1 MELKLKTNSILNVL
15 EISKSINKV
24 KDIDSLLDLLL
35 LGARTITGADAGSI
49 YLVKDNKLSF
59 EYFHN
64 DSFMSKDKSGKKY
77 LYTKQEVEINGDSI
91 AGFVALNKQI
101 LNIKDVYNIKG
112 NVPYSFNRM
121 FDESSSYRTQSVLTV
136 PMIDHDKTVGVMQI
150 INPKNER
157 GKILPF
163 SEDDEL
169 LIKLLADLASSNIE
183 RTKMTRD
190 VILRMIDIA
199 EMRDPQET
207 GAHVNRVA
215 TYAIEIYQYLAYKN
229 NIPEKEIK
237 KVKDILRL
245 TAMLHDVGKV
255 KIKDKILEKA
265 SRLDEHEYNQMKRHT
280 IYGAQLF
287 EKAET
292 KSDWDQM
299 AGEIALN
306 HHERWDG
313 TGYPGHIA
321 CLFTE
326 DVPFGPGKKGEEIPL
341 TARIV
346 ALADVYDA
354 LISRRAYKESW
365 PEERVLEH
373 IEGEK
378 NKHFDPQV
386 VDSFFD
392 IYDVIKAIREKYPEE
407 PPLEPSIWTESINHR

>member
-1 MELKLKTNSILNVL
+1 MELKLRTNSILDVL

-64 DSFMSKDKSGKKY
+64 DSFMLKNKTGKKY
-77 LYTKQEVEINGDSI
+77 LYTKQEIEINSDSI
-91 AGFVALNKQI
+91 AGFVALNKQA
-101 LNIKDVYNIKG
+101 LNIEDVYNIKG
-112 NVPYSFNRM
+112 NVPYSFNRT
-121 FDESSSYRTQSVLTV
+121 FDESSTYRTQSVLTV
-136 PMIDHDKTVGVMQI
+136 PMIDHDKIVGVMQI

-183 RTKMTRD
+183 RTRMTRD

-215 TYAIEIYQYLAYKN
+215 TYAIEIYQYLAYRN
-229 NIPEKEIK
+229 HTPDKEIK

-265 SRLDEHEYNQMKRHT
+265 SRLDEHEYNQMKCHT

-287 EKAET
+287 EKAEI

-313 TGYPGHIA
+313 AGYPGHIA
-321 CLFTE
+321 SIFKK
-326 DVPFGPGKKGEEIPL
+326 DVSFGPGKKGEEIPL

-354 LISRRAYKESW
+354 LMSRRAYKESW

-378 NKHFDPQV
+378 SKHFDPQV
-386 VDSFFD
+386 VESFFD
-392 IYDVIKAIREKYPEE
+392 IYDVIRAIRQKYPEKQ
-407 PPLEPSIWTESINHR
+407 PREPSIWTESINHR